1 MLEGKRFAPRSPAA
15 AVKAGLGFVPEERRA
30 EGLILSKSLA
40 FNLGLANLD
49 SIVLNPMLPLI
60 SGRRRRALAERTI
73 RDLAIKTAGIENS
86 GRQAKRRQPAKGRH
100 RTMAAVEAEGA
111 HPG

>member
-40 FNLGLANLD
+40 FNLGLANLN

-60 SGRRRRALAERTI
+60 SNRRRRALAERTI
-73 RDLAIKTAGIENS
+73 RDLRS
-86 GRQAKRRQPAKGRH
+86 RQQA
-100 RTMAAVEAEGA
+100 
-111 HPG
+111 